1 MTSDIGLGLEKWLAT
16 YKPFEWINE
25 DLRHAVVKSMANE
38 WKWGKN
44 DEDNNKDWTMILDT
58 EEVEE
63 VAEDVW
69 RTKYE
74 EEPVVSDSLLVK
86 ELKEINNY

>member
-1 MTSDIGLGLEKWLAT
+1 MNTNIGLGLEKWLAT
-16 YKPFEWINE
+16 YKPYEWISE
-25 DLRHAVVKSMANE
+25 DLRQAVVKSMANE

-63 VAEDVW
+63 SAENVW
-69 RTKYE
+69 RTNYE
-74 EEPVVSDSLLVK
+74 EDPVVSDSLLVK
-86 ELKEINNY
+86 ELKAING

>member
-1 MTSDIGLGLEKWLAT
+1 MTSDIGLGLEKWLAA
-16 YKPFEWINE
+16 YKPYEWIDE
-25 DLRHAVVKSMANE
+25 GLRLAVSKSILNE

-58 EEVEE
+58 EEVETA
-63 VAEDVW
+63 AEDVW

-74 EEPVVSDSLLVK
+74 EDPVVSDSLLVK
-86 ELKEINNY
+86 EIKAINEK